1 MLHSGSLRSKIAQRI
16 FAVFLICALLPFAG
30 LVLIAYHQVVEFF
43 ETKNQDQLRDLA
55 KLFGMDVHEK
65 LTLLHSSL
73 QIIASSLK
81 VTGKLP
87 EIASLQNMAGGHRD
101 RWINSFFIES
111 KDGRRNLS
119 SEWIGLS
126 DFTAAQQKQLAAGK
140 AVISVIPASR
150 RLPARIFLSELVDPT
165 QQRSDVLT
173 GEVDT
178 SYLWGFKGTRLLPSH
193 IEPCVLTLQGVS
205 LMCADGQTSDR
216 VQNLKLNFTET
227 TVGSFEWSEQGLN
240 YLVSY
245 WTVPMRYEFQ
255 VPGWVI
261 LLKTTKEGALASIK
275 DLQKTFVLG
284 IVVSVGLSILIAIYQ
299 IRKRLVP
306 VEKLQEG
313 TRRIAENDF
322 EFKVQIQSNDEFDEL
337 AASLNSMADQLGRQF
352 HTITTTGEIDRA
364 VLSLLDTSKI
374 VETILSRISAALH
387 CDFGSLTL
395 FGGDGGQV
403 QQWRLE
409 WKYGFD
415 RMSGNQLPSAES
427 QQGDLPSLDVN
438 RYQLTDEFWP
448 AEATKDRSPLAYAV
462 REAKTL
468 IAASDPVLF
477 YAADESISPRAG
489 FSSCLGAP
497 LIVKDDVLG
506 VLSFYDRESRR
517 FATEEI
523 DLVKRLTNQAAVAI
537 YNSKLY
543 ERTINQAAELLKAN
557 KAKDEF
563 LSVMS
568 HELRTPLNIMMG
580 YLSILQNKLLGEL
593 TNQQN
598 HAVNTIAKQSHEL
611 LALINSVME
620 ATLIQS
626 GAILHD
632 RQALNPAEILENLK
646 SQIALPPEKT
656 LEIAWQCDAELPTI
670 VADGPKLGRILNI
683 LIHNAIKFTA
693 EGSVAI
699 LANYSPDHSAI
710 VFKVVDTGI
719 GIPEDSRDRIFDIF
733 RQVDNSGT
741 REYGGLG
748 LGLFIAKQFANLI
761 GAQLHVESRVGQGST
776 FTLTVPLG
784 ADTNDTQPAP
794 IFGARQSFHSTTRL
808 SDGSRTSSS

>member
-1 MLHSGSLRSKIAQRI
+1 MLHSGSLRSKVAQRI
-16 FAVFLICALLPFAG
+16 FVVFLICALLPFAG

-43 ETKNQDQLRDLA
+43 ETKNRDQLRDLA

-65 LTLLHSSL
+65 LTMIHSSL
-73 QIIASSLK
+73 QIIASTVK
-81 VTGKLP
+81 ATGKLP
-87 EIASLQNMAGGHRD
+87 EIESLQTMAGGHRD
-101 RWINSFFIES
+101 RWINSFFIEA
-111 KDGRRNLS
+111 KDGGRNLS
-119 SEWIGLS
+119 RDRIGLS
-126 DFTAAQQKQLAAGK
+126 DFTAAEQKQLAAGK
-140 AVISVIPASR
+140 AVISVIPASH
-150 RLPARIFLSELVDPT
+150 RLPARIFLSALVDPT

-193 IEPCVLTLQGVS
+193 IEPCVLTLQGVG
-205 LMCADGQTSDR
+205 LMCADGRIRDL
-216 VQNLKLNFTET
+216 VQKRKLNFAAT
-227 TVGSFEWSEQGLN
+227 TVGSVEWSEEGLN

-255 VPGWVI
+255 TSGWVI
-261 LLKTTKEGALASIK
+261 LLKTTKQGALATIE

-284 IVVSVGLSILIAIYQ
+284 IVVSVGLSVLIAIYQ

-322 EFKVQIQSNDEFDEL
+322 EFRVQIQSNDEFDEL

-352 HTITTTGEIDRA
+352 KTITTTGEIDRA

-395 FGGDGGQV
+395 FDSDGGQV
-403 QQWRLE
+403 RQWRLE

-415 RMSGNQLPSAES
+415 RRSGNQLPSGES
-427 QQGDLPSLDVN
+427 QQGGSPPQDAN

-448 AEATKDRSPLAYAV
+448 AEATKDRSPLVYAV
-462 REAKTL
+462 KEAKTL
-468 IAASDPVLF
+468 IAASDPDLF
-477 YAADESISPRAG
+477 YTADESISPREG

-506 VLSFYDRESRR
+506 VLSFYDRERQR
-517 FATEEI
+517 FAPEEI
-523 DLVKRLTNQAAVAI
+523 DFVKRLTNQAAVAI
-537 YNSKLY
+537 YNSQLY

-580 YLSILQNKLLGEL
+580 YLSILQNNLLGEL
-593 TNQQN
+593 THEQN

-611 LALINSVME
+611 LALINTVME

-626 GAILHD
+626 GAFLRD
-632 RQALNPAEILENLK
+632 QQPLNPADILEKLK
-646 SQIALPPEKT
+646 SQIALPPETT
-656 LEIAWQCDAELPTI
+656 LEIAWRYDTELPAI
-670 VADGPKLGRILNI
+670 ASDGRKLERILNI

-693 EGSVAI
+693 QGSVTI
-699 LANYSPDHSAI
+699 LANYSPDHGAI
-710 VFKVVDTGI
+710 VFKVADTGI

-741 REYGGLG
+741 RAYGGLG

-761 GAQLHVESRVGQGST
+761 GAQIHVESQVGQGST

-784 ADTNDTQPAP
+784 GDTNDTPRA
-794 IFGARQSFHSTTRL
+794 
-808 SDGSRTSSS
+808 SDTVLAAVVA